1 LFFELP
7 LDNQDSRYDGTK
19 AEGFK
24 KPGFWIIAFPGKTI
38 VSKKSIKS
46 DLKRIDAMT
55 DENIDYSDIPPLS
68 DEFLTQETVSFS
80 PSKQQLTIQL
90 DQDILEWLKA
100 QGKGYETQINYIL
113 REVMEQQQQKTT
125 NLI

>member
-1 LFFELP
+1 
-7 LDNQDSRYDGTK
+7 
-19 AEGFK
+19 
-24 KPGFWIIAFPGKTI
+24 

-55 DENIDYSDIPPLS
+55 DENIDYSDITPLS

-100 QGKGYETQINYIL
+100 QGKGYETQINHIL
-113 REVMEQQQQKTT
+113 REVMERQHQ
-125 NLI
+125 

>member
-1 LFFELP
+1 M
-7 LDNQDSRYDGTK
+7 
-19 AEGFK
+19 
-24 KPGFWIIAFPGKTI
+24 
-38 VSKKSIKS
+38 SKKSIKS

-55 DENIDYSDIPPLS
+55 DENIDYSDIPPLG

-80 PSKQQLTIQL
+80 PSKQQLTIQI

-113 REVMEQQQQKTT
+113 REVMEQQRQ
-125 NLI
+125 

>member
-1 LFFELP
+1 
-7 LDNQDSRYDGTK
+7 
-19 AEGFK
+19 
-24 KPGFWIIAFPGKTI
+24 

-55 DENIDYSDIPPLS
+55 DENIDYSDIPPLG
-68 DEFLTQETVSFS
+68 DEFFTQKTVSFS

-100 QGKGYETQINYIL
+100 QGKGYESQINHIL
-113 REVMEQQQQKTT
+113 REVMERQHQ
-125 NLI
+125 

>member
-1 LFFELP
+1 M
-7 LDNQDSRYDGTK
+7 
-19 AEGFK
+19 
-24 KPGFWIIAFPGKTI
+24 
-38 VSKKSIKS
+38 SKKSIKS
-46 DLKRIDAMT
+46 DLKRIDTMT

-100 QGKGYETQINYIL
+100 QGKGYESQINHIL
-113 REVMEQQQQKTT
+113 REVMERQHQ
-125 NLI
+125 

>member
-1 LFFELP
+1 
-7 LDNQDSRYDGTK
+7 
-19 AEGFK
+19 
-24 KPGFWIIAFPGKTI
+24 
-38 VSKKSIKS
+38 
-46 DLKRIDAMT
+46 MT
-55 DENIDYSDIPPLS
+55 DENIDYSDIPPLG
-68 DEFLTQETVSFS
+68 DEFFTQKTVSFS

-100 QGKGYETQINYIL
+100 QGKGYETQINHIL

>member
-1 LFFELP
+1 
-7 LDNQDSRYDGTK
+7 
-19 AEGFK
+19 
-24 KPGFWIIAFPGKTI
+24 
-38 VSKKSIKS
+38 
-46 DLKRIDAMT
+46 MT

-100 QGKGYETQINYIL
+100 QGKGYETQINYIF

>member
-1 LFFELP
+1 
-7 LDNQDSRYDGTK
+7 
-19 AEGFK
+19 
-24 KPGFWIIAFPGKTI
+24 

-55 DENIDYSDIPPLS
+55 DENIDYSDIPPLG
-68 DEFLTQETVSFS
+68 DEFFTQKTVSFS

-100 QGKGYETQINYIL
+100 QGKGYETQINHIL
-113 REVMEQQQQKTT
+113 REVMERQHQ
-125 NLI
+125 